1 MINLAA
7 FVRVVAELPS
17 YFYTKFI
24 PQGLGNSYL
33 LHETFSETS
42 SLTEPFLKSQSI
54 ESVAHNL
61 ALHSVAAPTSSARLY
76 LLVKHPSV
84 EHPSCS
90 RACVSA
96 RKAGIKVLLPEWQED
111 KHAVEWHWRNVTW
124 VPVGNSEGDWLTFW
138 GSWGKAS
145 RRRGPMSKVLK

>member
-24 PQGLGNSYL
+24 LQGLGNSYL

-111 KHAVEWHWRNVTW
+111 KHAVE
-124 VPVGNSEGDWLTFW
+124 
-138 GSWGKAS
+138 
-145 RRRGPMSKVLK
+145 